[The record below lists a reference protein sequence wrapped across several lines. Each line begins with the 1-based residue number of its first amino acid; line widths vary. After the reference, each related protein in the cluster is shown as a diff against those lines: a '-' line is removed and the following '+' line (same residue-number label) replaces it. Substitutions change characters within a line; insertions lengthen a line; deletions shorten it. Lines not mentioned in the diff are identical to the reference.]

1 MTNKITP
8 DEESIK
14 TAAALDEKVKDNFKR
29 PLISLRISITNR
41 CNVNC
46 FYCHHDGIVAQN
58 YEMTAEEMERICKVA
73 KSLGIEK
80 IRLSGGEPLVRD
92 DIVDIVSR
100 IASLGFRDISLTTNG
115 VLLSRYAKDL
125 FKAGLNRVNV
135 SFDTLNPETYRFITK
150 RDYMELARDGIRSAV
165 EAGLNPVKVNMV
177 VMKGIN
183 SSEIWD
189 MFQFC
194 RENGVVLQLIE
205 LLKTENC
212 EESEILNEYHYDMED
227 LEEELTE
234 LSTKVKKR
242 NFMQDRKKYFI
253 EGGEIE
259 VVRPMD
265 NTEFCKNCT
274 RLRITPDGRI
284 KPCLLRNDN
293 LVDLIEPMRRG
304 YSDEELKKVFLKAIN
319 KREPFYTDSC

>member
-1 MTNKITP
+1 LTNKITP

-14 TAAALDEKVKDNFKR
+14 TAAALDEKVKDKFKR

-46 FYCHHDGIVAQN
+46 FYCHHDGIVAQD
-58 YEMTAEEMERICKVA
+58 YEITAEEMERICRVA

-150 RDYMELARDGIRSAV
+150 RGYMELARDGIRSAV

-177 VMKGIN
+177 VMKGLN

-189 MFQFC
+189 MFHFC
-194 RENGVVLQLIE
+194 RKNGVVLQLIE

-212 EESEILNEYHYDMED
+212 EESEVLNEYHYDMED
-227 LEEELTE
+227 LEEKLTE

-242 NFMQDRKKYFI
+242 NFMQDRKKYFV

-274 RLRITPDGRI
+274 RLRITPDGKI